1 MVPWS
6 SCRVVR
12 KITARPQIP
21 DYFLPDNLQ
30 KIAEELGS
38 WGSFSDVLRQSLI
51 SSGDPEPGGILTEQP
66 SWLNLPSLC
75 CQAAGGDPE
84 MAIGV
89 NAAWGMLYTAA
100 HTMDAVQD
108 NDDPDAWWADLGP
121 PAAINI
127 ATSLYAGSGLFL
139 LELFH
144 QGIAHETALDIL
156 HQFQHTI
163 LKMCAGQHL
172 ELTQKELS
180 LEDYWRIAQAK
191 SGSFFSLACYAGA
204 RLATED
210 PAKLACFK
218 DFGNHLGIM
227 IQISDDARDIWAAGK
242 NGNSSLANPFYLL
255 PVIFALSVLPG
266 EECDKLWKTLQKPVL
281 DPDEID
287 AIRIRLE
294 ESGAGLYLVT
304 KTEEHRIRAIHSLEQ
319 LNLQAAL
326 YNRLVQLLDQLSYLG
341 PVN

>member
-1 MVPWS
+1 
-6 SCRVVR
+6 VVR

-21 DYFLPDNLQ
+21 DYIFPDNLQ
-30 KIAEELGS
+30 KIAEELGA
-38 WGSFSDVLRQSLI
+38 WGSFSDVLRQSLF
-51 SSGDPEPGGILTEQP
+51 SNGAPEPGGILAEQQT
-66 SWLNLPSLC
+66 WLNLPSYC

-84 MAIGV
+84 MAMEV

-100 HTMDAVQD
+100 HTMDAIQD
-108 NDDPDAWWADLGP
+108 HDDPDAWWVDLGP

-163 LKMCAGQHL
+163 LNMCAGQHL
-172 ELTQKELS
+172 ELSQKELS

-204 RLATED
+204 RLASDD
-210 PAKLACFK
+210 PAKLTCFK
-218 DFGNHLGIM
+218 DFGNFLGIM
-227 IQISDDARDIWAAGK
+227 IQISDDAKDIWGLAK
-242 NGNSSLANPFYLL
+242 NGNSSLSNPLCLL
-255 PVIFALSVLPG
+255 PVIFALSVLSR
-266 EECDKLWKTLQKPVL
+266 EECDTLRNTLQKPVE
-281 DPDEID
+281 DPDEFD
-287 AIRIRLE
+287 AIRIQLE
-294 ESGAGLYLVT
+294 ETGAGLYLVT
-304 KTEEHRIRAIHSLEQ
+304 KLEEHRIQAIQSLER

-326 YNRLVQLLDQLSYLG
+326 YNRLVHLLDQLSYLG
-341 PVN
+341 PAN